1 MINFNYE
8 TEFSLGNEEQ
18 AVSWLSKVIESENK
32 MRGELNY
39 IFCDDDYL
47 HKINVEVPR
56 AWYAYRCY

>member
-32 MRGELNY
+32 MR
-39 IFCDDDYL
+39 
-47 HKINVEVPR
+47 VS
-56 AWYAYRCY
+56 